1 VLTKRPF
8 TQHQKLMVTWSN
20 SDGKIFK
27 KQQVIRNKLL
37 QARVADVVIIVELDE
52 FQLSKPFALVQ
63 VSSGILKVVRTNDKA
78 EKKDRTDLHDETEDT

>member
-1 VLTKRPF
+1 
-8 TQHQKLMVTWSN
+8 MVTWSN